1 MVVRAVISLSIS
13 TSIPVQST
21 EGFVDVVGG
30 EASREWGSGEVSIHG
45 GFFLDEL
52 DDL

>member
-30 EASREWGSGEVSIHG
+30 EASREWGSEHSWRV
-45 GFFLDEL
+45 FLDEL